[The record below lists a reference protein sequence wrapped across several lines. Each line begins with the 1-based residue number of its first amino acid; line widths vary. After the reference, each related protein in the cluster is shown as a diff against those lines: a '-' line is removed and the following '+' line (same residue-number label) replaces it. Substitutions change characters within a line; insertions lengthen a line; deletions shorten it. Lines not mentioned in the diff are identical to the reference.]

1 MPECTTIFIL
11 PPSRAALAERLRKRQ
26 TDSADVI
33 ARRLRDAVG
42 DMSHWSEFDYV
53 VVNDDF
59 ERATGD
65 LGRIVTGS
73 GEDLRAQRAG
83 LRPLVD
89 ALLDPA

>member
-1 MPECTTIFIL
+1 
-11 PPSRAALAERLRKRQ
+11 
-26 TDSADVI
+26 
-33 ARRLRDAVG
+33 
-42 DMSHWSEFDYV
+42 MSHWSEFDYV

-59 ERATGD
+59 ERATGV

-73 GEDLRAQRAG
+73 GEDLRAQRTG